1 MTIEPHV
8 GSRITD
14 KFPVQSDSGH
24 IRMVICAQDHAERS
38 SPGTAQKYYVPTGLT
53 NYYFEDGDPV
63 AKIGDAFLDRSGEI
77 YRRFT
82 Q

>member
-1 MTIEPHV
+1 
-8 GSRITD
+8 
-14 KFPVQSDSGH
+14 
-24 IRMVICAQDHAERS
+24 MVVCAQDHVERGGQ
-38 SPGTAQKYYVPTGLT
+38 GTAQKYSVPTGLK

>member
-1 MTIEPHV
+1 
-8 GSRITD
+8 
-14 KFPVQSDSGH
+14 
-24 IRMVICAQDHAERS
+24 MVISAQDHVERS
-38 SPGTAQKYYVPTGLT
+38 SQGTAQKYYVPTGLT

-63 AKIGDAFLDRSGEI
+63 AKIGDAFLDRSSEI